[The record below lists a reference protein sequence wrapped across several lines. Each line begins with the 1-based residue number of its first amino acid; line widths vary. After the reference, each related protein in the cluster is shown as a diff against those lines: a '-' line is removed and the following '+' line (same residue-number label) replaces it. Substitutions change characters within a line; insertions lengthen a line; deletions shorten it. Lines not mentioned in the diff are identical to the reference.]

1 MSCIYP
7 FSTVSKLR
15 KGHVGRGSW
24 LGSRGSGV
32 VARGS
37 WLGAQAKQLRIDVKS
52 RQLFNITRCSFIT
65 SQKLGESDLT
75 LHNETKWG

>member
-15 KGHVGRGSW
+15 KGHVGRGS
-24 LGSRGSGV
+24 GV
-32 VARGS
+32 VGRGS

-65 SQKLGESDLT
+65 SQKLGESDLS